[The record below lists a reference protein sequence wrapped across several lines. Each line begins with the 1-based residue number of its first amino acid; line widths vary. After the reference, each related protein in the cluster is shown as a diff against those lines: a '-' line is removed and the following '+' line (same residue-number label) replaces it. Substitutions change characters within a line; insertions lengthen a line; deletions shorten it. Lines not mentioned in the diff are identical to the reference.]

1 MATRLKEAA
10 FGDNI
15 VRAQHTIQIC
25 SDLTDGPIPGLSFDY
40 ETIELSCNWKEMFT
54 IFWSE
59 VQMTSNI
66 TREWVNNQE
75 TWMKGLK
82 AKVQSG
88 QLDMGAMIMEAMAG
102 FANSNQNAAKEA
114 RRHRIKLLIKKTYPE
129 SEDFK
134 IDEVEEEKILNE
146 LGKKRQVY
154 GMMDDFEDDDE
165 DEEDGYGD
173 DEDEDSEDNS
183 GSADEWE
190 DEEDDDANSDDD
202 NGHSHN

>member
-1 MATRLKEAA
+1 VATRLKEAA
-10 FGDNI
+10 SGDNI

-40 ETIELSCNWKEMFT
+40 ETIELSCDWKEMFT

-202 NGHSHN
+202 NGHSHK

>member
-1 MATRLKEAA
+1 VATRLKEAA

-154 GMMDDFEDDDE
+154 GMMDDFEDD
-165 DEEDGYGD
+165 EDGYGD

>member
-10 FGDNI
+10 SGDNI

-40 ETIELSCNWKEMFT
+40 ETIELSCDWKEMFT

-202 NGHSHN
+202 NGHSHK

>member
-10 FGDNI
+10 SGDNI

-40 ETIELSCNWKEMFT
+40 ETIELSCDWKEMFT

-134 IDEVEEEKILNE
+134 IDEVEEKKILNE

>member
-1 MATRLKEAA
+1 VATRLKEAA